1 MRPLWFYATIDNHN
15 RELTVNEE
23 TKASFSSEANV
34 NRLYRSVS
42 NRRVAGICGGLAEY
56 FNVDPFLTRAIWVI
70 SIFATHFA
78 TLLAYFVAWA
88 IIPEN
93 PRAMPL
99 PTTKTSSSNNGQYV
113 FGLLLILLGFFFLA
127 DRMDWDFLIPWHW
140 RLPYWF
146 SWGAVFS
153 VLLILLG
160 AALVFRPEVL
170 PSFSATTGP
179 ATAGTTSDSGET
191 ASASPR
197 PEMRA
202 NEKRLIRSLHE
213 RMIGG
218 VCGGLA
224 KYLNLDPSL
233 VRLGFVIL
241 TLLSGFVIGIVTYI
255 VMMIV
260 LPEETQNPMTS
271 SPLTPVNPA

>member
-1 MRPLWFYATIDNHN
+1 MIDNYKC
-15 RELTVNEE
+15 ELAVNEE
-23 TKASFSSEANV
+23 IKTSFSASEAGA
-34 NRLYRSVS
+34 NRLYRSVY
-42 NRRVAGICGGLAEY
+42 NRRFAGICGGLAEY
-56 FNVDPFLTRAIWVI
+56 FNVDPFLIRALWVI
-70 SIFATHFA
+70 SIFVTHFA
-78 TLLAYFVAWA
+78 TLIAYFVAWA

-93 PRAMPL
+93 PRATPP
-99 PTTKTSSSNNGQYV
+99 PTLKTSSSNNGQYF
-113 FGLLLILLGFFFLA
+113 FGLLLIVLGFFFLA

-160 AALVFRPEVL
+160 AALIFRPEAL
-170 PSFSATTGP
+170 ASFSASKRSTPG
-179 ATAGTTSDSGET
+179 GTTATPEEAAA
-191 ASASPR
+191 ASAR
-197 PEMRA
+197 PESRA
-202 NEKRLIRSLHE
+202 NEKRWVRSLHE

-224 KYLNLDPSL
+224 QYLNLDPSL

-241 TLLSGFVIGIVTYI
+241 TLLSGFIIGIVTYI

-260 LPEETQNPMTS
+260 LPEEAQNPLTS
-271 SPLTPVNPA
+271 SPLTPVNQV

>member
-1 MRPLWFYATIDNHN
+1 MIDNHN
-15 RELTVNEE
+15 RELAVNEE
-23 TKASFSSEANV
+23 IKASFPSEVSV
-34 NRLYRSVS
+34 NRLYRSVF
-42 NRRVAGICGGLAEY
+42 NRRLAGICGGLAEY

-78 TLLAYFVAWA
+78 TLIAYFVAWA

-93 PRAMPL
+93 PRATPL
-99 PTTKTSSSNNGQYV
+99 PTMKTSSQNNSQYF
-113 FGLLLILLGFFFLA
+113 FGLLLIVLGFFFLA

-153 VLLILLG
+153 VLLIILG
-160 AALVFRPEVL
+160 AALIFRPGAL
-170 PSFSATTGP
+170 PSFSATAGSAATGT
-179 ATAGTTSDSGET
+179 ATAAGEAATSS
-191 ASASPR
+191 SR
-197 PEMRA
+197 PEMQA
-202 NEKRLIRSLHE
+202 NQKRLIRSLHE
-213 RMIGG
+213 RMVGG

-241 TLLSGFVIGIVTYI
+241 TLLSGFIIGIVTYI

-260 LPEETQNPMTS
+260 LPEEAQNPITA
-271 SPLTPVNPA
+271 SPLTPVHQV